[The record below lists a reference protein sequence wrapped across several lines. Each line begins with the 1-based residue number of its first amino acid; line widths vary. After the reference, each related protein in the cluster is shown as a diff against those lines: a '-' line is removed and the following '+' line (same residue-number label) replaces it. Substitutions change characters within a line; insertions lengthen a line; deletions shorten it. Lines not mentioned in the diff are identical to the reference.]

1 MAESIV
7 KIKLAVDTASTA
19 KLEDTIR
26 SLSAQEK
33 KANEASSFYR
43 ENQKAALVRLKD
55 VASGLSTIL
64 KKQEEQ
70 FTAVGNS
77 IASLKLKEVF
87 NAQILK
93 DFNASLS
100 STIAEFSRLSNII
113 STAPAAAGTI
123 SRTPLTDL
131 SQVSTENL
139 RAYYQ
144 NLEKL
149 DREANAEKIRTAK
162 EYNDFVAQYEK
173 ARVER
178 ITSETKRMYA
188 AMFDEIAAKEVAA
201 QERAARINAARK
213 TADSRGYTPFALGTV
228 GQVREAEQ
236 AKIDA
241 ARKTAD
247 SRGYTPFAA
256 GTVGENKALKDQE
269 KASILAAKQEAAMQ
283 KLTTIQKE
291 YAKDQAEILK
301 NQDSWQKSQ
310 SKINSITASGKDN
323 LKPLKKDV
331 TDIVEQ
337 HEHWLARLTKFVVGY
352 RLVNS
357 AINLVKNT
365 LADIPRIGME
375 QQAAETGLAAIFG
388 STQARANL
396 YEIQDIAKKS
406 GQSLIDLQQSYTKFA
421 TSAVLAGASQEQV
434 NTVFR
439 QFSESATVLR
449 LGADKVNSVFL
460 ALDQMYGKGKVQS
473 EELKKQLGNAL
484 PAAVEIGARAWANY
498 ANNGIV
504 NVGKFMKA
512 MKKNQVDAIK
522 FVPEFAKVYREIL
535 GDKAFELASRNL
547 TASINRFKNEYTL
560 ILADV
565 FNDVQGVISSTVAFG
580 VDGLESL
587 RKNLEGVGQTIA
599 ALGLTLLVSEIAAA
613 VKSLVVGIKALEGTL
628 IAGRLAT
635 FGTALLTSWG
645 GIAAAITYSI
655 ARVAESLGVFETR
668 YGKITD
674 LSEEAINSLRETA
687 KGQGEAAQAAK
698 NRLKELEEASSGF
711 YVLYKN
717 QQIEMSSYA
726 KVFWNDISEVAILSF
741 KTIAE
746 GFSELLQSLQIS
758 SNDWGRQFGEFLGD
772 IVGRIAE
779 TYITVQDIIF
789 PQQDMK
795 IREMSDSLKKGAATY
810 QEAVKQFGDK
820 FALEGKISDSFK
832 EYISKLSDRA
842 LQIQKEKNDAVE
854 KVRQAAYVA
863 PKSLGAGVEVGGTEG
878 TKTPKS
884 EITQAYRTDLEKT
897 KAAFEQ
903 FKTDMAD
910 TMGVLNE
917 LYAEGQ
923 LSIKEYYER
932 RISLM
937 NSDKDIQRQML
948 EAEKAVASARG
959 DSAKVAKLEG
969 EILKLNTEAAK
980 ENSKARVEQTKD
992 LEKYSKALEEIRAAE
1007 LLSQGVGSEGAVA
1020 KFRTQYAG
1028 VYKEAIEGQKTEDLA
1043 LLKRRELTVGLEEN
1057 LKNLNEEKQLAQQK
1071 YNLELD
1077 KVNTKVSAGIM
1088 GQFQAMSELT
1098 KANEDYLKVKEAEYA
1113 KMLQF
1118 IREVEAGKGKVPA
1131 KDRLEAEQMS
1141 NEIEKMK
1148 LNANEFANY
1157 FQKTVG
1163 DGFANA
1169 FTEFARG
1176 TKTAKEAF
1184 RDMAASIAQDLA
1196 KMAAQEAA
1204 SSLMSGV
1211 LKPLFGSAIS
1221 GLGSFFGGGFS
1232 GNGPLL
1238 SYANPFANGGVAS
1251 GLSSVSGSMLTS
1263 ATYFPNARV
1272 TPLASGG
1279 VVAGEAGAE
1288 AVLPLKRNKSG
1299 KLGVV
1304 LENSG
1309 QSDANVYNISVNVQS
1324 SANDTPAGTGEKI
1337 AVSIMRTI
1345 AREEI
1350 SSANRS
1356 GNFKAARSM

>member
-162 EYNDFVAQYEK
+162 EYNDFVAQYER

-247 SRGYTPFAA
+247 DRGYTPFSA
-256 GTVGENKALKDQE
+256 GTVAENRALKDQE
-269 KASILAAKQEAAMQ
+269 RANALTAKQEAAMV
-283 KLTTIQKE
+283 KLQSLQKE
-291 YAKDQAEILK
+291 YAKDQSEILK
-301 NQDSWQKSQ
+301 NQEKHIANTNKVTEAHKPWGKSLESLIIQ
-310 SKINSITASGKDN
+310 YRAINFAYNQFLNTLYNIPKVGIQLESTVASLTATFGSAVAAQREIQFLTQEAVRTG
-323 LKPLKKDV
+323 V
-331 TDIVEQ
+331 TVGTLREQ
-337 HEHWLARLTKFVVGY
+337 YANAAASFIAAGESADTTRRIFQNVNTVATTLHLSSDRVSSVYLALSQIFNKTKLQAEELTKQ
-352 RLVNS
+352 LS
-357 AINLVKNT
+357 QT
-365 LADIPRIGME
+365 IPGVTN
-375 QQAAETGLAAIFG
+375 QQAKALGITVSELYDKMKKGAI
-388 STQARANL
+388 SAH
-396 YEIQDIAKKS
+396 E
-406 GQSLIDLQQSYTKFA
+406 
-421 TSAVLAGASQEQV
+421 AVLALSETLGQTFGGDAFTAAAQGLNAEVGRLNTSWTLLSENLYKGSEEGLKSTVKFFDSLVRSLVGVTSNTEKTKETFSALTSIISGLLVGSILTGAKAFV
-434 NTVFR
+434 DLTVKGEAATTMVGRLVVSIKEFAVIMVKNP
-439 QFSESATVLR
+439 FILMATALATVASNLYLVKER
-449 LGADKVNSVFL
+449 QDQLNDSV
-460 ALDQMYGKGKVQS
+460 
-473 EELKKQLGNAL
+473 
-484 PAAVEIGARAWANY
+484 R
-498 ANNGIV
+498 
-504 NVGKFMKA
+504 
-512 MKKNQVDAIK
+512 
-522 FVPEFAKVYREIL
+522 
-535 GDKAFELASRNL
+535 
-547 TASINRFKNEYTL
+547 TH
-560 ILADV
+560 
-565 FNDVQGVISSTVAFG
+565 
-580 VDGLESL
+580 
-587 RKNLEGVGQTIA
+587 
-599 ALGLTLLVSEIAAA
+599 LGLTLAEQKSAGYSVQQTDTFQKNTELIKQTEEEILRLTKRAETIKNLNSVGNIIDENEKRATDEALTNANRNYILLKEYRKKLIADFYKEPESQVTKNIFDASEARAKFEIAADKA
-613 VKSLVVGIKALEGTL
+613 AGDKVLSARKQFILSNAKELAEVQQQLDDAIKAGNQEKIDSALKGLQDYQSALNKAGIKD
-628 IAGRLAT
+628 
-635 FGTALLTSWG
+635 TSAK
-645 GIAAAITYSI
+645 AA
-655 ARVAESLGVFETR
+655 
-668 YGKITD
+668 
-674 LSEEAINSLRETA
+674 
-687 KGQGEAAQAAK
+687 
-698 NRLKELEEASSGF
+698 
-711 YVLYKN
+711 
-717 QQIEMSSYA
+717 
-726 KVFWNDISEVAILSF
+726 
-741 KTIAE
+741 
-746 GFSELLQSLQIS
+746 
-758 SNDWGRQFGEFLGD
+758 
-772 IVGRIAE
+772 
-779 TYITVQDIIF
+779 
-789 PQQDMK
+789 
-795 IREMSDSLKKGAATY
+795 
-810 QEAVKQFGDK
+810 
-820 FALEGKISDSFK
+820 
-832 EYISKLSDRA
+832 
-842 LQIQKEKNDAVE
+842 
-854 KVRQAAYVA
+854 
-863 PKSLGAGVEVGGTEG
+863 
-878 TKTPKS
+878 
-884 EITQAYRTDLEKT
+884 TQAYRTDIEET

-903 FKTDMAD
+903 FKTDIAS
-910 TMGVLNE
+910 TLGVLDN
-917 LYAEGQ
+917 LYQENQ
-923 LSIKEYYER
+923 LSIEEYFTR
-932 RISLM
+932 KLALQ
-937 NSDKDIQRQML
+937 KDDIAVQRQML
-948 EAEKAVASARG
+948 EAERAIAIARG
-959 DSAKVAKLEG
+959 DSTKAAKLEY
-969 EILKLNTEAAK
+969 EIRKLNTQGTK
-980 ENSKARVEQTKD
+980 EEFENQKD
-992 LEKYSKALEEIRAAE
+992 LTKALQDYKSKIEEIRAAE
-1007 LLSQGVGSEGAVA
+1007 LTAQGKGGEGLVE
-1020 KFRTQYAG
+1020 KFKIQYAD
-1028 VYKEAIEGQKTEDLA
+1028 VYTQATKDNDVENLK
-1043 LLKRRELTVGLEEN
+1043 LLKNRELT
-1057 LKNLNEEKQLAQQK
+1057 LKLTGELNTLDAERQLAQQK

-1098 KANEDYLKVKEAEYA
+1098 KANEDYLKVKEAEYS

-1118 IREVEAGKGKVPA
+1118 IREVEAGKGEVPA
-1131 KDRLEAEQMS
+1131 KDRLEAEQMN

-1196 KMAAQEAA
+1196 KLAAQEAA
-1204 SSLMSGV
+1204 SSLMSGI
-1211 LKPLFGSAIS
+1211 LKPLFSAALS
-1221 GLGSFFGGGFS
+1221 GIGGLFS
-1232 GNGPLL
+1232 SGTSVAAGN
-1238 SYANPFANGGVAS
+1238 SAAWASTMSNNTNWMTAKYANGGVAS

-1288 AVLPLKRNKSG
+1288 AVLPLKRNKAG

-1309 QSDANVYNISVNVQS
+1309 QSAGNVYNISVNVQS

-1350 SSANRS
+1350 SSARRS